1 MSDQTKNLSLELNK
15 TYFLGFLLA
24 ISAGIIWSFG
34 APTVRHMVDAE
45 LYQWHYLFVRGIVVA
60 SILLIFLVAK
70 EGTKFVNNFK
80 KVGIS
85 GIIGGVG
92 LACAFIGFIFGMT
105 NTSAA
110 TTLFLIALQPL
121 FAGLLAY
128 LFLSERIR
136 SATFIAMIISI
147 FGISLMVYNDWM
159 IGALFGVFAG
169 FICSLGFSVFAV
181 TLRWKPETPKFTTI
195 IIAGLICAAFSFMM
209 VITFSE
215 HTTMPL
221 KNILLSMLHGS
232 FVASGLIL
240 ISYGSKYLPAAE
252 LMLLATMETVGGIL
266 WCWLPIFGV
275 NEVPGTN
282 TLIGGMII
290 IFAITFHAIG
300 TRQKVIPPTL

>member
-1 MSDQTKNLSLELNK
+1 MSEQSNPILDLNK

-24 ISAGIIWSFG
+24 ISAGIVWSFG
-34 APTVRHMVDAE
+34 APTVRHMIDAE
-45 LYQWHYLFVRGIVVA
+45 IYQWHYLFVRGVVVA
-60 SILLIFLVAK
+60 IILLFFLMAK
-70 EGTKFVNNFK
+70 EGPKFVNNFS

-85 GIIGGVG
+85 GLIGGTG

-128 LFLSERIR
+128 LFLKEKLR
-136 SATFIAMIISI
+136 SATLIAMIISI

-159 IGALFGVFAG
+159 IGALFGLFAG

-181 TLRWKPETPKFTTI
+181 SLRWRPETPKFTTI
-195 IIAGLICAAFSFMM
+195 IIAGLICAIFSLMM
-209 VITFSE
+209 VIFFSD

-221 KNILLSMLHGS
+221 KNILLSILHGS
-232 FVASGLIL
+232 FVATGLIL

-282 TLIGGMII
+282 TLIGGIVI

-300 TRQKVIPPTL
+300 TRQKIIPPTL